1 MSGIPL
7 QDYLPGA
14 IMLCLVLHLPGNL
27 SRYTCQ
33 MMVIPD
39 QGSPATYSPPGV
51 HARHLLIGADEA
63 LFHTLPSSPGCRL
76 GGQSC
81 QVLHLPCIPLQVYT
95 PSDHSTSDV
104 VRCEILS
111 PRQWMKGVT
120 LNQTPLTSP
129 GSCSPSS
136 TWPRCST
143 PLYTNQG
150 TTNPPPT
157 RNCK

>member
-111 PRQWMKGVT
+111 PRQWVKGVT
-120 LNQTPLTSP
+120 LKPDTLNQSRLLLTIKHMAPLFHTS
-129 GSCSPSS
+129 
-136 TWPRCST
+136 
-143 PLYTNQG
+143 LY
-150 TTNPPPT
+150 
-157 RNCK
+157 